1 MRIPRVDSSIA
12 LRRAC
17 FLVSAVAG
25 LGLVPTRP
33 VMAQDAAA
41 GEKPAAADS
50 AALAPIGRRAGD
62 VGRLFRADP
71 GGYEDLFAPA
81 FLAQVPATA
90 LDGIFTR
97 YHAQHGA
104 VTATDVVGPFA
115 NGATIV
121 RLRFE
126 DGSQVLAQLS
136 LESSPPHRVVGALIG
151 PAFEPVAGGSFGISE
166 PSYPRDAYE
175 TKTKLRLPFEGEW
188 WVFWGGRNT
197 QGNYHRANALQRYAY
212 DFVIRREGS
221 THAGTGEENEDYWCE
236 GAPILA
242 PAAGTVVRAVDD
254 VPENV
259 PGQMNAD
266 QKLGNY
272 VVIDHGN
279 VEYSLFA
286 HLQTGS
292 ATVERGDRVAPG
304 ARVGACGNSGN
315 SSEPH
320 LHYQLQTGPDFFES
334 ESVPAPFHDYLADGE
349 SVDVG
354 EPARGQTVTPA
365 DDRADR
371 RSDGQN
377 KRDGVNDEYDDD
389 EP

>member
-1 MRIPRVDSSIA
+1 MRIPQVHSSFTA
-12 LRRAC
+12 RRAC
-17 FLVSAVAG
+17 LFTSAVAWIG
-25 LGLVPTRP
+25 LMSAQSA
-33 VMAQDAAA
+33 MAQDAAA
-41 GEKPAAADS
+41 GENAAVADT
-50 AALAPIGRRAGD
+50 AALSPIERRAGD

-81 FLAQVPATA
+81 FLSQVPATA

-136 LESSPPHRVVGALIG
+136 LEPSPPHRVVGALIG

-175 TKTKLRLPFEGEW
+175 TKTELRLPFEGEW
-188 WVFWGGRNT
+188 WVFWGGRYT
-197 QGNYHRANALQRYAY
+197 ESNYHRANALQRYAY

-221 THAGTGEENEDYWCE
+221 THAGTGEENADYWCE

-279 VEYSLFA
+279 GEYSLFT

-292 ATVERGDRVAPG
+292 VAVERGDRVEPG

-315 SSEPH
+315 SSESH

-349 SVDVG
+349 FVDVG

-365 DDRADR
+365 PD
-371 RSDGQN
+371 
-377 KRDGVNDEYDDD
+377 
-389 EP
+389 